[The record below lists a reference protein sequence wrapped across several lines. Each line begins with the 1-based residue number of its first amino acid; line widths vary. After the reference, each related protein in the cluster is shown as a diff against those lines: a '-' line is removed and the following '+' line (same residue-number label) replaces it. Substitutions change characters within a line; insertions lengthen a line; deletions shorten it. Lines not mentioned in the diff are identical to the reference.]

1 MTSGTA
7 SGSRGQHGSTRS
19 DPGSDGS
26 GPNGYS
32 APDPAIGITVLRL
45 LRLTTPADF
54 VAWYEAGRAYTT
66 SVARGMGFPGVDELD
81 GDRVVSR
88 LRTAPDELTPAEAR
102 SVATTLLADGAF
114 SEPYCE
120 WLPTWYELALI
131 APVRY
136 ADWRLRRVAGAVAEP
151 ASVTATAPRFSRP
164 TDVRI
169 DGGPALSRVAG
180 FRERFLLA
188 DSLLHLEW
196 FDHVAAA
203 DGIEVPDGLVART
216 REESLSYYGGD
227 RDRLSPDVRRFQRHL
242 FADDR
247 WVRRVDAAYGLDSA
261 LFGLWER
268 LLRDERRRLG
278 GD

>member
-1 MTSGTA
+1 
-7 SGSRGQHGSTRS
+7 
-19 DPGSDGS
+19 
-26 GPNGYS
+26 
-32 APDPAIGITVLRL
+32 
-45 LRLTTPADF
+45 
-54 VAWYEAGRAYTT
+54 
-66 SVARGMGFPGVDELD
+66 MGFPGADALD
-81 GDRVVSR
+81 DDRTVRR
-88 LRTAPDELTPAEAR
+88 LRTAPGELTSAEAR
-102 SVATTLLADGAF
+102 SVAATLLADGAF

-136 ADWRLRRVAGAVAEP
+136 CDWRLRRVAGAVADG
-151 ASVTATAPRFSRP
+151 AGVTVAAPRFSRP

-169 DGGPALSRVAG
+169 DGAPALSRVDG

-196 FDHVAAA
+196 FDRVAAA

-216 REESLSYYGGD
+216 REESLSYYGGE

-247 WVRRVDAAYGLDSA
+247 WVRRVDEAYDLDSA

-268 LLRDERRRLG
+268 LLRDERRRLS
-278 GD
+278 DD

>member
-1 MTSGTA
+1 MK
-7 SGSRGQHGSTRS
+7 RGRVAPS
-19 DPGSDGS
+19 
-26 GPNGYS
+26 PNDYLD
-32 APDPAIGITVLRL
+32 ATPPFGITVLRL

-54 VAWYEAGRAYTT
+54 AAWYAAGRAYTAE
-66 SVARGMGFPGVDELD
+66 VADGMGFSGVDALD
-81 GDRVVSR
+81 DDRTVRR
-88 LRTAPDELTPAEAR
+88 LRSAPDELTPAAAR
-102 SVATTLLADGAF
+102 SVAATLLADGAF

-136 ADWRLRRVAGAVAEP
+136 ADQRLRKVAGRVARG

-164 TDVRI
+164 TDVYI
-169 DGGPALSRVAG
+169 DGAPALSRVSG

-203 DGIEVPDGLVART
+203 DGIDVPADLVART
-216 REESLSYYGGD
+216 REESLSYYGGE
-227 RDRLSPDVRRFQRHL
+227 RDRLSPEVRRFQRHL
-242 FADDR
+242 FGDDR
-247 WVRRVDAAYGLDSA
+247 WVRRVDDAYDLDSR

-268 LLRDERRRLG
+268 LLRDERRRLE
-278 GD
+278 DA

>member
-1 MTSGTA
+1 
-7 SGSRGQHGSTRS
+7 
-19 DPGSDGS
+19 
-26 GPNGYS
+26 
-32 APDPAIGITVLRL
+32 
-45 LRLTTPADF
+45 
-54 VAWYEAGRAYTT
+54 
-66 SVARGMGFPGVDELD
+66 MGFPGVDGLD
-81 GDRVVSR
+81 ADRIARR
-88 LRTAPDELTPAEAR
+88 LRTDPDELTPDEAR

-136 ADWRLRRVAGAVAEP
+136 ADQRLRRVAGAVADE
-151 ASVTATAPRFSRP
+151 ASVTVTAPRFSRP

-169 DGGPALSRVAG
+169 DGAPALSRVDG

-196 FDHVAAA
+196 FGHVAAA
-203 DGIEVPDGLVART
+203 DGIEVPDDLVART
-216 REESLSYYGGD
+216 REESLSYYGGE

-247 WVRRVDAAYGLDSA
+247 WVRRVDEAYGLDSA